1 MKSFLN
7 DKILKTIPV
16 IFLIVILLKITYSYF
31 EAKEREYEFAK
42 KEAEVLNSYAIESR
56 LYYQKLFLKG
66 NLEINEKTLPA
77 LPAYSSPIISEN
89 FSKNNPLNITVKT
102 VSDRARNAKNQAD
115 KDELKA
121 IEFFKKNIDETTYF
135 SNENSKLYQYATV
148 LKVKD
153 ACLKCHGEREAAPL
167 HIQNLY
173 ENAYDYKV
181 NEVRGIISIQIP
193 TENLNRYFYENFFRS
208 TLFDFALF
216 LLLFLSVVYLVRQSK
231 KISIALEEKVAEK
244 TKELKDSFLYERLTH
259 LPNRLKLIEDIEQNS
274 GAKSFHLALINID
287 TFKDINDL
295 YGYETGDKILVQVSK
310 RIREYCKEF
319 NSVYKL
325 PNDEFAV
332 FTTMDISD
340 EEFFATI
347 KKMLSTISET
357 KFDVSEQSMFI
368 TFSCGIASNKE
379 SLLIKTNTA
388 LQIAKKHSRNIVIYD
403 DSLDAKEQ
411 IIKNMDALLIL
422 KNAIKHD
429 LITPYYQPI
438 YNTRTKKIEKYE
450 SLARIVT
457 NNGEII
463 TPFVFLDIAVKSK
476 LYPEITKAIITKS
489 FEFFID
495 KNLEFSINLSIVDI
509 QSKEIMRFIFNK
521 LKEFSEPKRVVFE
534 ILETDRIENYEEIKS
549 FIKNV
554 KRYGCKVAIDDFG
567 SGYSNFSHILEL
579 NVDFLKIDS
588 SLVKFVT
595 TDENSRVVVKTIIN
609 FASNLGLKT
618 IAEFVE
624 DKDSLELLEKMGVD
638 FIQGYYIGKPDS
650 ELNRDFESTVQ

>member
-16 IFLIVILLKITYSYF
+16 VFLIVILLKITYSYF

-56 LYYQKLFLKG
+56 YYYQKLFLNG

-77 LPAYSSPIISEN
+77 LPAFSSPIISEN
-89 FSKNNPLNITVKT
+89 FSKNNPLNISVRT

-121 IEFFKKNIDETTYF
+121 IEFFKKNRDETAYF
-135 SNENSKLYQYATV
+135 SDENGKLYQYATV
-148 LKVKD
+148 LKVED
-153 ACLKCHGEREAAPL
+153 ACLKCHGKRGDAPL

-173 ENAYDYKV
+173 KNAYDYKV
-181 NEVRGIISIQIP
+181 DEVRGIISIQIP
-193 TENLNRYFYENFFRS
+193 TENLNKYFYENFFRS
-208 TLFDFALF
+208 ALFDSALF
-216 LLLFLSVVYLVRQSK
+216 LLLFLSVLYLVKQSK
-231 KISIALEEKVAEK
+231 KINIALEEKVAEK
-244 TKELKDSFLYERLTH
+244 TKELKDSFLYDRLTH
-259 LPNRLKLIEDIEQNS
+259 LPNRLKLIEDISQNKN
-274 GAKSFHLALINID
+274 GKSLHLALINID

-295 YGYETGDKILVQVSK
+295 YGYDVGDEILIQVSK
-310 RIREYCKEF
+310 RVREVCKDSNF
-319 NSVYKL
+319 VYKL
-325 PNDEFAV
+325 PNDEFAI
-332 FTTMDISD
+332 FKTIQISD
-340 EEFFATI
+340 EEFFAMI
-347 KKMLSTISET
+347 KKTLSVISET
-357 KFDVSEQSMFI
+357 KFFVAEQSIFI
-368 TFSCGIASNKE
+368 TFSCGIASNQE

-388 LQIAKKHSRNIVIYD
+388 LQIAKKHSKSIVVYN

-422 KNAIKHD
+422 KKAIKYD

-438 YNTRTKKIEKYE
+438 YNTRTKKIDKYE
-450 SLARIVT
+450 ALARIIT
-457 NNGEII
+457 SSGEII
-463 TPFVFLDIAVKSK
+463 APFVFLDIAVKSK

-489 FEFFID
+489 FEFFRD

-509 QSKEIMRFIFNK
+509 QSREIMKFILSK
-521 LKEFSEPKRVVFE
+521 IQEFSQPQRVVFE
-534 ILETDRIENYEEIKS
+534 ILESDKIDDYEEIKG
-549 FIKNV
+549 FIKEV
-554 KRYGCKVAIDDFG
+554 KKYGCKVAIDDFG

-579 NVDFLKIDS
+579 NVDYLKIDS

-595 TDENSRVVVKTIIN
+595 TDENSRVIVKTIIN

-638 FIQGYYIGKPDS
+638 FIQGYYIGKPQS
-650 ELNRDFESTVQ
+650 GLNSDFESI

>member
-1 MKSFLN
+1 VKSFLN
-7 DKILKTIPV
+7 DRILKTVPV

-42 KEAEVLNSYAIESR
+42 KEAEVLNSYAMESR
-56 LYYQKLFLKG
+56 LYYQKLFLNG
-66 NLEINEKTLPA
+66 SLELNEKTLPA
-77 LPAYSSPIISEN
+77 LPAFSSPIISEN

-102 VSDRARNAKNQAD
+102 VSDRARNPKNKAD

-121 IEFFKKNIDETTYF
+121 IEFFKNNRSESTYF
-135 SNENSKLYQYATV
+135 SNENGKLYQYATV
-148 LKVKD
+148 LKVED
-153 ACLKCHGEREAAPL
+153 ACLRCHGAREAAPL

-173 ENAYDYKV
+173 ENAYDYKID
-181 NEVRGIISIQIP
+181 EVRGIISIQIP
-193 TENLNRYFYENFFRS
+193 TQNLNKYFYEDFFRS
-208 TLFDFALF
+208 ALFDSALF
-216 LLLFLSVVYLVRQSK
+216 LLLFLSVLYLIRQSK
-231 KISIALEEKVAEK
+231 KISVALEEKVEEK
-244 TKELKDSFLYERLTH
+244 TKELKDSFLYDRLTR

-274 GAKSFHLALINID
+274 SAKSFHLALINID
-287 TFKDINDL
+287 AFKDINDL
-295 YGYETGDKILVQVSK
+295 YGYEIGDEILIQVSK
-310 RIREYCKEF
+310 RVRDYCKEF

-332 FTTMDISD
+332 FTTMSISD

-347 KKMLSTISET
+347 KKMLNAISET
-357 KFDVSEQSMFI
+357 KFDVSDQSMFI
-368 TFSCGIASNKE
+368 TFSCGIASNQD

-388 LQIAKKHSRNIVIYD
+388 LQIAKKHSRNIVIYN

-411 IIKNMDALLIL
+411 IIKNMDALLVL
-422 KNAIKHD
+422 KDAIKYD
-429 LITPYYQPI
+429 QITPYFQPI
-438 YNTRTKKIEKYE
+438 YNTRTKKIDKYE

-457 NNGEII
+457 NSGEVI

-489 FEFFID
+489 FEFFRD
-495 KNLEFSINLSIVDI
+495 KEMEFSINLSIVDI

-521 LKEFSEPKRVVFE
+521 LQEFRQPQRVVFE
-534 ILETDRIENYEEIKS
+534 ILETDRIENYEEIKN
-549 FIKNV
+549 FIKDV
-554 KRYGCKVAIDDFG
+554 KKYGCKVAIDDFG

-579 NVDFLKIDS
+579 NVDYLKIDA

-624 DKDSLELLEKMGVD
+624 DKDSLVLLEKMGVD
-638 FIQGYYIGKPDS
+638 FIQGYYIGKPS
-650 ELNRDFESTVQ
+650 SSLNRDFESTAQ

>member
-7 DKILKTIPV
+7 DRILKTVPV

-42 KEAEVLNSYAIESR
+42 KEAEVLNSYAMESR
-56 LYYQKLFLKG
+56 LYYQKLFLNG
-66 NLEINEKTLPA
+66 SLELNEKTLPA
-77 LPAYSSPIISEN
+77 LPAFSSPIISEN

-102 VSDRARNAKNQAD
+102 VSDRARNPKNKAD

-121 IEFFKKNIDETTYF
+121 IEFFKNNRSESTYF
-135 SNENSKLYQYATV
+135 SNENGKLYQYATV
-148 LKVKD
+148 LKVED
-153 ACLKCHGEREAAPL
+153 ACLRCHGAREAAPL

-173 ENAYDYKV
+173 ENAYDYKID
-181 NEVRGIISIQIP
+181 EVRGIISIQIP
-193 TENLNRYFYENFFRS
+193 TQNLNKYFYEDFFRS
-208 TLFDFALF
+208 ALFDSALF
-216 LLLFLSVVYLVRQSK
+216 LLLFLSVLYLIRQSK
-231 KISIALEEKVAEK
+231 KISVALEEKVEEK
-244 TKELKDSFLYERLTH
+244 TKELKDSFLYDRLTR

-274 GAKSFHLALINID
+274 SAKSFHLALINID
-287 TFKDINDL
+287 AFKDINDL
-295 YGYETGDKILVQVSK
+295 YGYEIGDEILIQVSK
-310 RIREYCKEF
+310 RVRDYCKEF

-332 FTTMDISD
+332 FTTMSISD

-347 KKMLSTISET
+347 KKMLNAISET
-357 KFDVSEQSMFI
+357 KFDVSDQSMFI
-368 TFSCGIASNKE
+368 TFSCGIASNQD

-388 LQIAKKHSRNIVIYD
+388 LQIAKKHSRNIVIYN

-411 IIKNMDALLIL
+411 IIKNMDALLVL
-422 KNAIKHD
+422 KDAIKYD
-429 LITPYYQPI
+429 QITPYFQPI
-438 YNTRTKKIEKYE
+438 YNTRTKKIDKYE

-457 NNGEII
+457 NSGEVI

-489 FEFFID
+489 FEFFRD
-495 KNLEFSINLSIVDI
+495 KEMEFSINLSIVDI

-521 LKEFSEPKRVVFE
+521 LQEFRQPQRVVFE
-534 ILETDRIENYEEIKS
+534 ILETDRIENYEEIKN
-549 FIKNV
+549 FIKDV
-554 KRYGCKVAIDDFG
+554 KKYGCKVAIDDFG

-579 NVDFLKIDS
+579 NVDYLKIDS

-624 DKDSLELLEKMGVD
+624 DKDSLVLLEKMGVD
-638 FIQGYYIGKPDS
+638 FIQGYYIGKPS
-650 ELNRDFESTVQ
+650 SSLNRDFESTAQ